1 MQTNYQ
7 QLQNETSTDRA
18 PGDGIS
24 PLSDASDNPFEKN
37 PDDSVDITAHFDD
50 QKARTIESNLK
61 PKITPSPFEDP
72 QPTTPGTDHPETND
86 LKTEAEAF
94 AIEEPNATNPF

>member
-50 QKARTIESNLK
+50 QKARAIESDLQ
-61 PKITPSPFEDP
+61 PKINPSPSENP
-72 QPTTPGTDHPETND
+72 PIPNPEANHPKTDD
-86 LKTEAEAF
+86 LKTEAETF